1 MKFDVMN
8 AKIGDVNDLKNRE
21 YIFEP
26 KLDGYRALCY
36 VNTNLKFIS
45 RNQKDLTD
53 KDPELDVRHNIKAKS
68 AILDGEIVAFDNKG
82 RPSFQALQ
90 RSKPAVYIVFD
101 ILMKNG
107 KSLSALPLLERK
119 KILDQ
124 TVVDGDEI
132 EKIIFVEDG
141 KALYKVAQKSGYE
154 GVMAKVK
161 DGLYYPGKRSGLW
174 LKIKFFTTI
183 DCVIVGYSK
192 GKRVVASLAL
202 GLYDD
207 EGKLHYIGSVGTGFT
222 MAIIDELYEKLQRM
236 KAYKPM
242 LVNKEEVPKEVI
254 LVKPKL
260 VAEVKFVEM
269 TKAGIL
275 RTPVFLRLRT
285 DKKPTECTFKGQL

>member
-1 MKFDVMN
+1 MKFDVMK
-8 AKIGDVNDLKNRE
+8 AKIGNITDLENKKF
-21 YIFEP
+21 IFEP

-36 VNTNLKFIS
+36 VNSRLKFIS
-45 RNQKDLTD
+45 RNQKDIT
-53 KDPELDVRHNIKAKS
+53 KKYPELDVRHNIKAKS
-68 AILDGEIVAFDNKG
+68 AVLDGEIVAFDSKG

-90 RSKPAVYIVFD
+90 RSESAVYIVFD
-101 ILMKNG
+101 ILMKNR
-107 KSLSALPLLERK
+107 KKLTSSPLLERK

-132 EKIIFVEDG
+132 EKVIFVEDG
-141 KALYKVAQKSGYE
+141 KALYKVAKKRGYE

-161 DGLYYPGKRSGLW
+161 DGLYYPGKRSALW

-192 GKRVVASLAL
+192 GKRVVAALAL

-222 MAIIDELYEKLQRM
+222 MAMIDELYEKLQRL
-236 KAYKPM
+236 KVSKTVLA
-242 LVNKEEVPKEVI
+242 NKEEVPKDI
-254 LVKPKL
+254 IRVKPKL

-285 DKKPTECTFKGQL
+285 DKKLSECTFKSQL